1 MDAEVTVKE
10 VIYCSNPN
18 LVVARNDR
26 LFERKHSSTHT
37 GIGIATPQTPFLWS
51 PYWRQ
56 RNYCVM
62 QAAASRVMR
71 ITAFYRRPVPLH
83 DPFALVVAKA
93 HANGGWRWRVL
104 LEVVHI
110 VPLV

>member
-1 MDAEVTVKE
+1 
-10 VIYCSNPN
+10 
-18 LVVARNDR
+18 
-26 LFERKHSSTHT
+26 
-37 GIGIATPQTPFLWS
+37 
-51 PYWRQ
+51 
-56 RNYCVM
+56 M